1 MLVAIFRT
9 EAYVILHLA
18 NTLRNIFKM
27 SSQYFE
33 DLEEEISQLL
43 EDVRRIIESSLPLL
57 GGGQA
62 RGACE

>member
-1 MLVAIFRT
+1 
-9 EAYVILHLA
+9 
-18 NTLRNIFKM
+18 M

-62 RGACE
+62 